1 MCDCIANRCSS
12 SQFRLILTEAQTTW
26 DAAQRTGSRG
36 IFVWESTD
44 LVKWTNERLVQV
56 EDKTAGMVW
65 APEAIWDANKGQYLV
80 HWASKFYAASDTGH
94 TGSPSNIKIRFA
106 CMQSLSFY
114 AIWSPAIRLGSG
126 TTLSEPHFSCE
137 LSKTISMACCQA
149 FTNQVKQTPA
159 TSRPSAHQ
167 QPISTT
173 PPPT

>member
-1 MCDCIANRCSS
+1 MCDCIANRSSS

-106 CMQSLSFY
+106 CMPSLPLLCSLKSSY
-114 AIWSPAIRLGSG
+114 
-126 TTLSEPHFSCE
+126 
-137 LSKTISMACCQA
+137 
-149 FTNQVKQTPA
+149 
-159 TSRPSAHQ
+159 
-167 QPISTT
+167 
-173 PPPT
+173 